1 MKKRIAVIIIGIIIL
16 IGIIAIIILATRN
29 GKYTGYGIKYEIPND
44 YKFIITQTDTS
55 AVDGV
60 KKVYYIYEDKIIWEA
75 TIHTP
80 NSKSVE
86 VILYEDVDTSNI
98 EYKEDEG
105 TNAIIQG
112 NSESLKSIEE
122 AIQDKEGKT
131 VCNYTENFD

>member
-60 KKVYYIYEDKIIWEA
+60 KKVYYIYEDKIIWES

>member
-1 MKKRIAVIIIGIIIL
+1 MKKRITIIIIGIIIL
-16 IGIIAIIILATRN
+16 IAIIAIIIFATKN
-29 GKYTGYGIKYEIPND
+29 SKYSGYGLEYELPDD
-44 YKFIITQTDTS
+44 YKFIITETDTS
-55 AVDGV
+55 AVDGA

-80 NSKSVE
+80 NSRSVE
-86 VILYEDVDTSNI
+86 VILYENVDTSNI
-98 EYKEDEG
+98 EYKENEE